1 LGAYA
6 MQKFKTVDEL
16 VSQLQPERPVYCI
29 RKNSIHIASKTFQ
42 NKFPGKIL
50 YAVKTNPH
58 PLVLKT
64 IIESGI
70 KNFDVASI
78 KEIEAIRKVSPK
90 AKCSYM
96 HTVKSRESIK
106 EAYFRLGVKTFSLD
120 TKDELIKIIESTNQA
135 EDLELFVRVSV
146 SNEHAEIDLSKKF
159 GAHSSETSGLLR
171 LTKQYA
177 KKIGLS
183 FHVGSQCMHPISY
196 AKGIAEVGHI
206 IKKTKIIPDYI
217 NVGGGFPTIY
227 PDLVPQSLDNYFNE
241 IKENLNNLKLKKLPE
256 IICEPGRAMVA
267 ESGSTIVRVNLRK
280 KQKLYINDGTYG
292 TLFDAGVPNIVYPSR
307 LITKGKI
314 ISKKLTSFDFFGP
327 TCDSMDYM
335 KGPFVLPNNIKEND
349 YIELGQLGA
358 YGLTFRTQ
366 FNGFYSDEIYEVE
379 DTPIMTMYAKDVDK
393 SVLVA

>member
-1 LGAYA
+1 

-16 VSQLQPERPVYCI
+16 VSQLKPERPVYCI

-64 IIESGI
+64 IVESGI
-70 KNFDVASI
+70 TNFDVASI
-78 KEIEAIRKVSPK
+78 QEIEDIRKINSK

-106 EAYFRLGVKTFSLD
+106 EAYFKYGVKSYSLD
-120 TKDELIKIIESTNQA
+120 TKDELMKILESTNQA
-135 EDLELFVRVSV
+135 KDLELFVRVAV

-159 GAHSSETSGLLR
+159 GALGTEASALLR
-171 LTKQYA
+171 LAKQYA

-196 AKGIAEVGHI
+196 AKGITEIGNI
-206 IKKTKIIPDYI
+206 IKRTKILPEYI
-217 NVGGGFPTIY
+217 NVGGGFPAIY
-227 PDLVPQSLDNYFNE
+227 PDLIPQSLDNYFEE
-241 IKENLNNLKLKKLPE
+241 IKKGLENLKLEKLPE
-256 IICEPGRAMVA
+256 IICEPGRAIVA

-292 TLFDAGVPNIVYPSR
+292 TLFDAGTPNIVFPAK
-307 LITKGKI
+307 LIKNGKI
-314 ISKKLTSFDFFGP
+314 ISKKLTAFDFYGP

-335 KGPFVLPNNIKEND
+335 KGPFLLPNNIKEND

-366 FNGFYSDEIYEVE
+366 FNGYYSNEICEVE
-379 DTPIMTMYAKDVDK
+379 DNPILTMYGKDINK
-393 SVLVA
+393 AILVA